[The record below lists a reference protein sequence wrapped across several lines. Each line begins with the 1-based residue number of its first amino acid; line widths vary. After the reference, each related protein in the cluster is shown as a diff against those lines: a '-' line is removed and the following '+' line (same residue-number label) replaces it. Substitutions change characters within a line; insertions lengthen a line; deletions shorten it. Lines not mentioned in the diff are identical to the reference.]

1 MDAVLCL
8 REATHFQSMEL
19 ERPEALCGLESG
31 TRSRLWSTRGDC
43 VCRQEVASFGLRLA
57 GTEIACLKQLS
68 SVFSWL
74 QICRHRGDHE
84 SNVCVVLTAEFQP
97 CPRQYSKRRR
107 RLRHKIR
114 SPSIRKCREANS
126 NRRTLKKDVSRSTRL
141 RQWFRFHDIC
151 FPNAIRQADKA
162 RSSGETQPPR
172 QRDAC

>member
-19 ERPEALCGLESG
+19 ERPEAICGLESG

-43 VCRQEVASFGLRLA
+43 ACRQEVAFVGLRLA
-57 GTEIACLKQLS
+57 GTEIACLNQFS

-97 CPRQYSKRRR
+97 AARNPVGWISGAIKYPFSLQLLVIGVVIHIFCVGLPIALVVRRCSK
-107 RLRHKIR
+107 
-114 SPSIRKCREANS
+114 
-126 NRRTLKKDVSRSTRL
+126 
-141 RQWFRFHDIC
+141 Q
-151 FPNAIRQADKA
+151 
-162 RSSGETQPPR
+162 
-172 QRDAC
+172 